1 MLKIG
6 IAGACGKM
14 GKRIAAL
21 AAKDPGIEL
30 TSALERKGH
39 PSLGGKESG
48 TTVTDDLPAACSRID
63 CLIDFTLPGPTLEH
77 LETCRSKGVPMVIGT
92 TGFDAEGEKKIA
104 QASAEI
110 PVVFSP
116 NMAVGVNLLFKI
128 VREAARVLARG
139 FDIRI
144 DETHHVHKKDSP
156 SGTAK
161 MIAKVIRES
170 SGVEAPI
177 EAFREGEVIGD
188 HGIVFDGEFETLEI
202 RHNAKSRDVF
212 AAGAIEA
219 AKYVANKAPGLYSMA
234 DVLGLNG

>member
-1 MLKIG
+1 
-6 IAGACGKM
+6 
-14 GKRIAAL
+14 
-21 AAKDPGIEL
+21 
-30 TSALERKGH
+30 
-39 PSLGGKESG
+39 
-48 TTVTDDLPAACSRID
+48 
-63 CLIDFTLPGPTLEH
+63 
-77 LETCRSKGVPMVIGT
+77 
-92 TGFDAEGEKKIA
+92 
-104 QASAEI
+104 
-110 PVVFSP
+110 
-116 NMAVGVNLLFKI
+116 
-128 VREAARVLARG
+128 
-139 FDIRI
+139 
-144 DETHHVHKKDSP
+144 
-156 SGTAK
+156 